1 VFSTSFVEFCSFKWV
16 ATIFC
21 AVIYYLLYFWYSV
34 ALVVPL
40 NNSIYHPTV
49 YILLSFFTIVVF
61 GQPYPYMDKPVNN
74 VIWVLLL
81 IFVLHFRMLFTMGC
95 FFMETTC
102 SVYFVYKMYL
112 GSSTLSHLIFEYYC
126 WLPHL
131 VGWLLNWIIPVILT
145 HLLLLSSCW
154 VLSVYGCT
162 VSLLSCSFSTV
173 YTNYIIWW

>member
-1 VFSTSFVEFCSFKWV
+1 MFSTSFVEFCSFKWV

-95 FFMETTC
+95 FLWRQPVPCTLYIKCTLDRVLCHTWFLSTTADFPTW
-102 SVYFVYKMYL
+102 SVGFWTESYL
-112 GSSTLSHLIFEYYC
+112 LFWRTSCYYRRAEC
-126 WLPHL
+126 CQYTDVQCLYYL
-131 VGWLLNWIIPVILT
+131 V
-145 HLLLLSSCW
+145 HFLLSIR
-154 VLSVYGCT
+154 T
-162 VSLLSCSFSTV
+162 
-173 YTNYIIWW
+173 I